1 MKAYL
6 VLDLSVKDFGGFKKY
21 IAEIPAF
28 IEKHSG
34 KYIVQGGSADAN

>member
-6 VLDLSVKDFGGFKKY
+6 VLDFSVNDFGGFKKY

-28 IEKHSG
+28 IT
-34 KYIVQGGSADAN
+34 YRAPR